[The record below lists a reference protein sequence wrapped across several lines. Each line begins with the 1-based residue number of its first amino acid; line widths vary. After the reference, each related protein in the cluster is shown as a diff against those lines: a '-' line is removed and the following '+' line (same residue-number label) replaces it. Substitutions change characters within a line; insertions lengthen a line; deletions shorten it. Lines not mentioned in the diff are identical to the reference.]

1 MNNELIC
8 GLDVASTSARAA
20 LLRSDG
26 VIVRELDVPATLVG
40 EDTLLDAL
48 PPDSVV
54 ILESTGR
61 YHLRWAR
68 RLEAAGHRAYVL
80 NALLAQRLASSVKAL
95 RDNKTDPIDARHLAH
110 LGRQYF
116 ANLQTYRFREN
127 PARLRLRELCQVR
140 VAQREL
146 LTRTLAAAHDQLY
159 SVLPEAQTL
168 GIHFAQSPR
177 TVALFLHIDS
187 LARLRGLRLPTLTK
201 YLGEKAV
208 ACDRMLRQP
217 LSGATMFDAILP
229 ALQAQLRLITSLHE
243 LLRQL
248 LAAIRTAA
256 RESGR
261 RRELALAG
269 SLPGFGEKNT
279 PAIIACLPDGWEQ
292 WGDKATTVK
301 KLQAYFGFEPR
312 LRTSGKWE
320 GKVKMSK
327 RGVELART
335 ALYQVSVCAL
345 LVDVDLHAT
354 YDAQRA
360 AGKSHDVAISHVMR
374 RQLRR
379 LVAVLKNDQP
389 FVEPETYARQAA

>member
-1 MNNELIC
+1 MKNEVIC

-20 LLRSDG
+20 LLRAEG
-26 VIVRELDVPATLVG
+26 AILRELDVPASRAG
-40 EDTLLDAL
+40 EDQLLRAL
-48 PPDSVV
+48 PADSVV

-68 RLEAAGHRAYVL
+68 RLDAAGHRVYVL
-80 NALLAQRLASSVKAL
+80 NALLAQRLASTVKAL

-110 LGRQYF
+110 IGRLHL
-116 ANLQTYRFREN
+116 ADLQTYRFQEN

-159 SVLPEAQTL
+159 SVLPEAQAL

-177 TVALFLHIDS
+177 TVALFLQIDS
-187 LARLRGLRLPTLTK
+187 LARLRGLRLPTLKK
-201 YLGEKAV
+201 YLGEKA
-208 ACDRMLRQP
+208 AEFGRMLRQP

-229 ALQAQLRLITSLHE
+229 ALQAQLRLIASLHD
-243 LLRQL
+243 LLQQL
-248 LAAIRTAA
+248 LGDIRTAA

-261 RRELALAG
+261 RRELALAA

-301 KLQAYFGFEPR
+301 KLQAYFGFDPR
-312 LRTSGKWE
+312 LRSSGKWE

-335 ALYQVSVCAL
+335 ALYQVSVCSL

-354 YDAQRA
+354 YDVQIAG
-360 AGKSHDVAISHVMR
+360 GKSHDVAISHVMR

-379 LVAVLKNDQP
+379 LVAVLKNGQP
-389 FVEPETYARQAA
+389 FVEPELYTRQAA